1 MKLSER
7 YGLSLS
13 LLTDLY
19 QLTMAQGYW
28 RHGLAEQEAVFH
40 LYFRKN
46 PFKGGYTLAAG
57 LADAIDLLE
66 QFRFTPE
73 DLDYLRSL
81 PDSKQQ
87 PLFGEDFLT
96 YLQTLRF
103 TCDVDAIP
111 EGSLVFPQEPML
123 RIRGPL
129 LQCQLVETPL
139 LTILNFQTLVA
150 TKAARIVSAAQG
162 DRVIE
167 FGMRRAQGPDGALS
181 AARAAFIGGVGAT
194 SDLLAGHLFGI
205 PVKGTHAH
213 SWVMSFAEEQ
223 ESFAAYADVY
233 PHDSVFLVDTYN
245 TLAGIRKAIAVAR
258 DMRAKGRALQGIRLD
273 SGDLAFL
280 SKEGRRLLDEA
291 GFPDVAIVASND
303 LDEYLIESLKLQGA
317 RIDTWGIGTRLVT
330 AYDQP
335 ALGGVYKLAAL
346 RQPDGSWDY
355 KLKLSEQLL
364 KISTPGIQQVRR
376 YYNQHGLI
384 ADMIYSEEQPVSG
397 TATMIDPA
405 DPTRRRTL
413 EAGTAYEDILVPVFR
428 QGARVYDLPDL
439 PAIQERARHQISQLH
454 ETIRRFLN
462 PHVYPVGLE
471 EHLHAKKIQLILD
484 LREAGKQTA
493 QKPWAG

>member
-1 MKLSER
+1 MKLSDR

-28 RHGLAEQEAVFH
+28 RKGLAEQEAVFH

-46 PFKGGYTLAAG
+46 PFKGGYTVAAG
-57 LADAIDLLE
+57 LADVIDLL
-66 QFRFTPE
+66 QTLKFSAD
-73 DLDYLRSL
+73 DLAYLGSL
-81 PDSKQQ
+81 KGSRQQ
-87 PLFGEDFLT
+87 PLFAEDFLA
-96 YLQTLRF
+96 YLQEMQF
-103 TCDVDAIP
+103 TCEVDAIP
-111 EGSLVFPQEPML
+111 EGTLVFPNEPLL
-123 RIRGPL
+123 RIRGPI

-162 DRVIE
+162 NQVIE

-181 AARAAFIGGVGAT
+181 AARAAFIGGVDAT
-194 SDLLAGHLFGI
+194 SDLLAGKLFGI

-213 SWVMSFAEEQ
+213 SWVMSFAGEQ
-223 ESFAAYADVY
+223 ESFAAYGEVF

-245 TLAGIRKAIAVAR
+245 TIAGIHKAIAVAR
-258 DMRAKGRALQGIRLD
+258 DLRAKGAALQGIRLD

-291 GFPDVAIVASND
+291 GFPEVAIVASND

-317 RIDTWGIGTRLVT
+317 RIDIWGIGTRLVT

-335 ALGGVYKLAAL
+335 ALGGVFKLAAL
-346 RQPDGSWDY
+346 CRGDGSWEY
-355 KLKLSEQLL
+355 KLKLSEQLV

-376 YYNQHGLI
+376 YYNQQGLM
-384 ADMIYSEEQPVSG
+384 ADMIYSEDLVVPG
-397 TATMIDPA
+397 KATMIDPS
-405 DPTRRRTL
+405 DPTKRKTL
-413 EAGTAYEDILVPVFR
+413 EAGTTYEDILVPVFR
-428 QGARVYDLPDL
+428 KGVLVYASPALSAIRDHARRQLG
-439 PAIQERARHQISQLH
+439 QLH

-471 EHLHAKKIQLILD
+471 EQLHAKKMQLILD
-484 LREAGKQTA
+484 LRQTGH
-493 QKPWAG
+493 Q

>member
-1 MKLSER
+1 MKLSDR

-28 RHGLAEQEAVFH
+28 RKGMAEQEAVFH

-46 PFKGGYTLAAG
+46 PFKGGYTVAAG
-57 LADAIDLLE
+57 LADAIDLL
-66 QFRFTPE
+66 QTLRFTVD
-73 DLDYLRSL
+73 DLAYLRSL
-81 PDSKQQ
+81 KGSRQQ
-87 PLFGEDFLT
+87 PLFAEDFLT
-96 YLQTLRF
+96 YLQDLQF
-103 TCDVDAIP
+103 SCEVDAMP
-111 EGSLVFPQEPML
+111 EGTLVFPNEPLL
-123 RIRGPL
+123 RIRGPI

-162 DRVIE
+162 DQVIE

-194 SDLLAGHLFGI
+194 SDLLAGKVFGI

-213 SWVMSFAEEQ
+213 SWVMSFAGEQ
-223 ESFAAYADVY
+223 ESFAAYGEVF
-233 PHDSVFLVDTYN
+233 PHDAVFLVDTYN
-245 TLAGIRKAIAVAR
+245 TIAGIHKAIAVAGEL
-258 DMRAKGRALQGIRLD
+258 RARGAALQGIRLD

-317 RIDTWGIGTRLVT
+317 RINVWGIGTRLVT

-335 ALGGVYKLAAL
+335 ALGGVFKLAAL
-346 RQPDGSWDY
+346 RQADGSWEY
-355 KLKLSEQLL
+355 KLKLSEQLV

-376 YYNQHGLI
+376 FYKQEGMV
-384 ADMIYSEEQPVSG
+384 ADMIYSEDQEVPAG
-397 TATMIDPA
+397 ATMIDPA
-405 DPTRRRTL
+405 DPTKRKTL
-413 EAGTAYEDILVPVFR
+413 EAGMRYEDMLVPIFR
-428 QGARVYDLPDL
+428 KGLLVYDSPSL
-439 PAIQERARHQISQLH
+439 PAIQDRARRQLSTLH

-471 EHLHAKKIQLILD
+471 EQLHAKKMQLILD
-484 LREAGKQTA
+484 LRATGLGFVRLKD
-493 QKPWAG
+493 

>member
-1 MKLSER
+1 MKITQR
-7 YGLSLS
+7 YGVSLS

-28 RHGLAEQEAVFH
+28 RRGLAEREAVFH
-40 LYFRKN
+40 AYFRKN
-46 PFKGGYTLAAG
+46 PFKGGYTVAAG
-57 LADAIDLLE
+57 LAEVVEVLGQL
-66 QFRFTPE
+66 RFGAQE
-73 DLDYLRSL
+73 LDYLRSL
-81 PDSKQQ
+81 KGGRQQ
-87 PLFGEDFLT
+87 PLFDEDFLA
-96 YLQTLRF
+96 YLQQLRF
-103 TCDVDAIP
+103 SCEVDAIP
-111 EGSLVFPQEPML
+111 EGTVVFPNEPLL

-129 LQCQLVETPL
+129 LQAQLVETAL

-194 SDLLAGHLFGI
+194 SNLLAGQLFGI
-205 PVKGTHAH
+205 PVRGTHAH
-213 SWVMSFAEEQ
+213 SWVMAFEQ
-223 ESFAAYADVY
+223 EQEAFEAYGAEF

-245 TLAGIRKAIAVAR
+245 TLAGIHKAIDVAR
-258 DMRAKGRALQGIRLD
+258 QMRERGSELQGIRLD

-291 GFPDVAIVASND
+291 GFPQVSIVASND
-303 LDEYLIESLKLQGA
+303 LDEYLVESLKLQGA

-346 RQPDGSWDY
+346 RREDGSWDH
-355 KLKLSEQLL
+355 KLKLSEQLV

-376 YYNQHGLI
+376 YFTDQGLI
-384 ADMIYSEEQPVSG
+384 ADMIYSEDQQPG
-397 TATMIDPA
+397 ETATMIDPA
-405 DPTRRRTL
+405 DPTKRRTL
-413 EAGTAYEDILVPVFR
+413 AAGTPYEDLLVPVFR
-428 QGARVYDLPDL
+428 QGKQVYELPGLPDIQARV
-439 PAIQERARHQISQLH
+439 QGQIAQLH

-462 PHVYPVGLE
+462 PHIYPVGLE
-471 EHLHAKKIQLILD
+471 EHLHTRKMQLILQ
-484 LREAGKQTA
+484 LREAGHA
-493 QKPWAG
+493 